1 MDADQPV
8 SEEFTTH
15 RVSIP
20 NIDPTLVID
29 AVLEMG
35 LESGRILPSFTM
47 FDGNPYQ
54 TIDIEFETTAES
66 IFPFIYQLGEIL
78 KDHVEVMIVNG
89 EIWENTRAMA
99 GLK

>member
-1 MDADQPV
+1 MDANQLN
-8 SEEFTTH
+8 EEITSH

-20 NIDPTLVID
+20 NIDPALVID

-35 LESGRILPSFTM
+35 LESGRIVPSFTV
-47 FDGNPYQ
+47 FDGNPFR
-54 TIDIEFETTAES
+54 TVDIEFETSAES

-78 KDHVEVMIVNG
+78 KDSVEVMIVDG

-99 GLK
+99 GLT